1 MEKLLQKINSLL
13 QEERILKQE
22 KDKRGENFNVFEIM
36 HAQYDEV
43 YTHSAVIAAL
53 LNPKGKHGCNTTF
66 LKLFMERL
74 VEEHKESPATIVSLS
89 NLSSCNVQVEYSI
102 GPVEANYE
110 YGGRLDLVIET
121 ATHDKAIIIENKI
134 YASDQ
139 PKQLYRYKS
148 YAERKYKSGN
158 FSIVYLTL
166 DGHSPSEDS
175 IKGDR
180 YEMVKD
186 HDFICASYSSF
197 ILDWLAACKEK
208 AASIPTVRETI
219 TQYHKLISKLT
230 HQDMETSTKE
240 KLLEQLATKDNITA
254 VFRIHNIF
262 GDVLNQVCNTELINQ
277 IKEIAE
283 ELDLQYAC
291 SHKNWCKRWEGQFF
305 FYKPEWKSFYI
316 GFEFMSDNLR
326 NFCFGIR
333 YKPEAKGTA
342 SDIKNQISTVLK
354 NGSANDWWASFK
366 QFKYPNWD
374 NEGVFNKLYNGKIKE
389 EIKSDITDL
398 LKKLEL
404 EGIEL

>member
-53 LNPKGKHGCNTTF
+53 LNPKGKHGCNSTF

-102 GPVEANYE
+102 GTVEANYE
-110 YGGRLDLVIET
+110 YGGRLDIVIET

-148 YAERKYKSGN
+148 YAEDKYKSGN

-175 IKGDR
+175 VKGDR
-180 YEMVKD
+180 YRMVKD
-186 HDFICASYSSF
+186 HDFICASYSSL

-208 AASIPTVRETI
+208 AVSIPTVRETI

-240 KLLEQLATKDNITA
+240 KLLEQLATKENIAA
-254 VFRIHNIF
+254 VFRIHNIYS
-262 GDVLNQVCNTELINQ
+262 DVLNQVCNTELINQ
-277 IKEIAE
+277 IKGISE
-283 ELDLQYAC
+283 ELDLQYDC
-291 SHKNWCKRWEGQFF
+291 SSKNWCKRWNGQFF
-305 FYKPEWKSFYI
+305 FYKPEWKYFDI
-316 GFEFMSDNLR
+316 GFEFMSDDLK

-333 YKPEAKGTA
+333 YKREAKGMA
-342 SDIKNQISTVLK
+342 SDIKNQISTIL
-354 NGSANDWWASFK
+354 NDGHSSTNDWWASFK
-366 QFKYPNWD
+366 QFEYPNWD
-374 NEGVFNKLYNGKIKE
+374 NEDVFNKLYNGEIKE
-389 EIKSDITDL
+389 EIKRNITDL
-398 LKKLEL
+398 QKKLE
-404 EGIEL
+404 GIDL